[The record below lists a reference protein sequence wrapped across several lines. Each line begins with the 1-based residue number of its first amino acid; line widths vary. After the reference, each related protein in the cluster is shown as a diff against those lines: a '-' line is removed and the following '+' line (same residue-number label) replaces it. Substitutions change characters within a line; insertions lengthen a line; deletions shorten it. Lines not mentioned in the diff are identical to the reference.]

1 VFLGGYLPVF
11 LAIIFKVFWASI
23 YANIKLIE
31 PFIQLSGP
39 NGALAEDAFW
49 TFYLSSSLKPIS
61 VIALSKRRWLMFWTS
76 IIYLIVG
83 FLPPLASESL
93 FRDTNYNCANPNLA
107 QPQHPCWPRLSV
119 DPTIIRLL
127 QGILSFVA
135 IMTLAI
141 MFMLSRSPTG
151 IASDPSSIAL
161 VATLIHHPEVLADF
175 RALEDEDTSRDI
187 SNFIGK
193 KCYYLGTYLGRDGVE
208 RYGILPSNSYL
219 LGGNIEP
226 THALEQ
232 LNVPKTNNFKIF
244 LDAGFTIF
252 VLGLLGVVVTY
263 FKDGSDD
270 SFNRFFNSNS
280 FGPRFF
286 MVSPFGV
293 AHN

>member
-1 VFLGGYLPVF
+1 
-11 LAIIFKVFWASI
+11 
-23 YANIKLIE
+23 
-31 PFIQLSGP
+31 
-39 NGALAEDAFW
+39 
-49 TFYLSSSLKPIS
+49 
-61 VIALSKRRWLMFWTS
+61 
-76 IIYLIVG
+76 
-83 FLPPLASESL
+83 
-93 FRDTNYNCANPNLA
+93 
-107 QPQHPCWPRLSV
+107 
-119 DPTIIRLL
+119 
-127 QGILSFVA
+127 
-135 IMTLAI
+135 MTLTI
-141 MFMLSRSPTG
+141 TFMLSRSPTG

-193 KCYYLGTYLGRDGVE
+193 KCYHLGTYLGRDGVE

-244 LDAGFTIF
+244 LDAAFTIF
-252 VLGLLGVVVTY
+252 VLGLLGVVVAY

-293 AHN
+293 FHN

>member
-1 VFLGGYLPVF
+1 MGGYLPVF
-11 LAIIFKVFWASI
+11 LAIIFKVFWTSI

-31 PFIQLSGP
+31 PFIQLSRP

-49 TFYLSSSLKPIS
+49 AFYFSSNLKPIP
-61 VIALSKRRWLMFWTS
+61 VVALSKRRWLMFWTS
-76 IIYLIVG
+76 IVYLIVG
-83 FLPPLASESL
+83 FLPPLASGSL
-93 FRDTNYNCANPNLA
+93 LRDTNYNCSNPNLA
-107 QPQHPCWPRLSV
+107 RPQNPCWPRLSV

-127 QGILSFVA
+127 QGLLSFVA
-135 IMTLAI
+135 LMTLAI

-151 IASDPSSIAL
+151 IASDASSIAF

-193 KCYYLGTYLGRDGVE
+193 KCYHLGTYLGRDGVE
-208 RYGILPSNSYL
+208 RYGILPSNFYL

-232 LNVPKTNNFKIF
+232 LNAPKTNNFKVF
-244 LDAGFTIF
+244 LDAAFAIF
-252 VLGLLGVVVTY
+252 ILGLLGVVVAY

-286 MVSPFGV
+286 MVSTIDV
-293 AHN
+293 THI